1 MSLWFKNKFF
11 EKAHNLE
18 YLDLVI
24 YSLEEFQVGY
34 RSGSI
39 EANEN
44 KSTVYAVRAF
54 NKGKWVINSTYDLSK
69 IDTILN
75 KTVERALRAEGPRK
89 AWYKISNPVKGKYI
103 LGSRI
108 SEEDKEKALELS
120 ETLCDRI
127 IDKGCSKCETI
138 VTLSK
143 TYKQYISSENAEAE
157 EETNTTYILVYGIS
171 EIGRRGVAGEIIG
184 YLGNLVSIDESFF
197 LKLADKV
204 AERAKSCSKAK
215 TLHPLRRG
223 LKWDVVFDHTTSAA
237 IFHEV
242 VHMLEADTMRTKIK
256 LPFRFFKEKITLIDD
271 PTIPWGFGSYSFDDE
286 GVRARRKT
294 LIEDGEVVNLIHTR
308 ETAVE
313 WGVEPL
319 GNARGIFHKP
329 KALASNIIVKPS
341 DWRFEEL
348 IEETREGIYV
358 EGLVK
363 AELSL
368 NNIVTLI
375 PEAAWIIEKGELKEP
390 VLINYVKLQIP
401 KHLNY
406 IEGLGKEL
414 KQKPSFEKGYRV
426 SEYSPPMK
434 IKGVLVG

>member
-1 MSLWFKNKFF
+1 MSLWFRKKFF
-11 EKAHNLE
+11 EKAHNVE
-18 YLDLVI
+18 YLDLIV
-24 YSLEEFQVGY
+24 YSIEEFQVGY
-34 RSGSI
+34 RSGSV
-39 EANEN
+39 EVNEN

-69 IDTILN
+69 IDIILN
-75 KTVERALRAEGPRK
+75 RTVEKALHAEGTKRE
-89 AWYKISNPVKGKYI
+89 WYSVSTPVKGKYA
-103 LGSRI
+103 LGSKI
-108 SEEDKEKALELS
+108 GVEDREKALELS

-127 IDKGCSKCETI
+127 IDKGCSGCEVI
-138 VTLSK
+138 ITLSK
-143 TYKQYISSENAEAE
+143 TYRQYVSSENADAE
-157 EETNTTYILVYGIS
+157 EEANTTYILIYGVS
-171 EIGRRGVAGEIIG
+171 EAARRGVAGEIVG
-184 YLGNLVSIDESFF
+184 YLGNLTSINESFF

-215 TLHPLRRG
+215 TIHPLRRG
-223 LKWDVVFDHTTSAA
+223 LKWDVVFDHVTSAA
-237 IFHEV
+237 VFHEV
-242 VHMLEADTMRTKIK
+242 AHMLEADTIRGKVN
-256 LPFRFFKEKITLIDD
+256 LPYKFSKARITLIDD
-271 PTIPWGFGSYSFDDE
+271 PTIPWGFGSYVFDDE

-294 LIEDGEVVNLIHTR
+294 LIEDGEIVNLIHTR
-308 ETAVE
+308 ETAAK

-329 KALASNIIVKPS
+329 KALASNIVVKPS

-375 PEAAWIIEKGELKEP
+375 PEVAWIIEKGELKEP

-414 KQKPSFEKGYRV
+414 KQKPSFEKGYRM
-426 SEYSPPMK
+426 SEYAPPMK